1 MNILPSMTML
11 FGFMPNFVLKSTYSI
26 YMLGNKLSKSLLS
39 KEKHFWAFWNY
50 ISCDPNEHKCSRISN
65 KYVRSRGG
73 TISNFG
79 SISRSIFFQIK
90 ISISISISI
99 VSLPKNQDQ
108 DQYQDQYFSWC
119 QYQYQDQYLPKS
131 KININIDINI
141 SKYWYW
147 YRKINIL
154 NACFVFQQLS

>member
-1 MNILPSMTML
+1 MAQ
-11 FGFMPNFVLKSTYSI
+11 MPNAGFVKGTVPYQFCPLHPLPFKTLY
-26 YMLGNKLSKSLLS
+26 
-39 KEKHFWAFWNY
+39 
-50 ISCDPNEHKCSRISN
+50 
-65 KYVRSRGG
+65 SRGG

-147 YRKINIL
+147 YQKINIL
-154 NACFVFQQLS
+154 EASTCFWTCIFQFDNLICVSTNVIS